1 VTAGP
6 EETARQDDPVE
17 SGSLE
22 PEPEGGLE
30 ERPAPQQ
37 DRAESGDLEGA
48 PRGDPTP

>member
-1 VTAGP
+1 VSQP

-22 PEPEGGLE
+22 DDPEGRPE
-30 ERPAPQQ
+30 ERQAPQQ
-37 DRAESGDLEGA
+37 DPAESGALEGA

>member
-1 VTAGP
+1 MSQR
-6 EETARQDDPVE
+6 EEKARQDDPVE

-22 PEPEGGLE
+22 PEPEGDVE

-37 DRAESGDLEGA
+37 DPSESGELEGA

>member
-1 VTAGP
+1 MSQP

-17 SGSLE
+17 SGS
-22 PEPEGGLE
+22 PDPEGEGE

-37 DRAESGDLEGA
+37 DPAESGSLEGA

>member
-1 VTAGP
+1 MSQR

-22 PEPEGGLE
+22 DEPETGID

-37 DRAESGDLEGA
+37 DPAESGALEGA